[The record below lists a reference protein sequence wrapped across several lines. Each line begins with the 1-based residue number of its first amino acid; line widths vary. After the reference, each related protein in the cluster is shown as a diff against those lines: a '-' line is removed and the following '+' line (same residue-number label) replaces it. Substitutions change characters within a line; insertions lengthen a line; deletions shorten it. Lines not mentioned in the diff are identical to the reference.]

1 MIGFIDY
8 TLLDEQVSD
17 ENLRR
22 SVEAAIYKASPLP
35 KPDDP
40 NLYERNLRFIF
51 EPAQ

>member
-1 MIGFIDY
+1 VISATVKSCDG
-8 TLLDEQVSD
+8 D

-35 KPDDP
+35 KPEDP

-51 EPAQ
+51 EPVE